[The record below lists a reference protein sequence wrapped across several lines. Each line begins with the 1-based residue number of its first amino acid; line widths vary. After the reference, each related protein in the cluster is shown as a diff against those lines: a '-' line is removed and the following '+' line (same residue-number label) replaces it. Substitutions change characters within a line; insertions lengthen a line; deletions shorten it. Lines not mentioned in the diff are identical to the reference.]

1 MEIIHQSNLDS
12 QRSTE
17 LAKLEARVAE
27 LRAALGKGC
36 ISCAGCPYADI
47 CNKKLPTESN
57 EDALTE
63 VEPGS
68 LEDSDDIPN
77 LSTKDDK
84 NETTSYDTASV
95 NADNITPGGS
105 IETLPPTKG
114 DNSKLHDSEV
124 DKLIIASL
132 PKTNIIDSYAVQ
144 IEPSAPVIDSRR
156 FRESSQSEDNVVLSI
171 LEKKAVIETEYI
183 PKNDKVK
190 SLPIIESFVDLPIHK
205 HPTMGSPM
213 PIKLHRDVFKPS
225 IEEIV
230 LNISLPAEQIINQQ
244 SELPECSDILSPI
257 VMNNNLLVETIPY
270 IEGLDLIYEP
280 ANPAYVDYLAG
291 LLTKNN
297 IDEESLFQLKLD
309 SNIIG
314 NIFVNPPRDDS
325 ITGDVEITTQNILE
339 PEEISVITATDSVI
353 KNYNNDVDIDYALTH
368 VYQNTDSYC
377 RYISSIASTIAR
389 LALSLTFKKIP
400 FA

>member
-1 MEIIHQSNLDS
+1 
-12 QRSTE
+12 
-17 LAKLEARVAE
+17 
-27 LRAALGKGC
+27 
-36 ISCAGCPYADI
+36 
-47 CNKKLPTESN
+47 
-57 EDALTE
+57 
-63 VEPGS
+63 
-68 LEDSDDIPN
+68 
-77 LSTKDDK
+77 
-84 NETTSYDTASV
+84 
-95 NADNITPGGS
+95 
-105 IETLPPTKG
+105 
-114 DNSKLHDSEV
+114 
-124 DKLIIASL
+124 
-132 PKTNIIDSYAVQ
+132 
-144 IEPSAPVIDSRR
+144 
-156 FRESSQSEDNVVLSI
+156 
-171 LEKKAVIETEYI
+171 
-183 PKNDKVK
+183 
-190 SLPIIESFVDLPIHK
+190 
-205 HPTMGSPM
+205 
-213 PIKLHRDVFKPS
+213 
-225 IEEIV
+225 
-230 LNISLPAEQIINQQ
+230 
-244 SELPECSDILSPI
+244 
-257 VMNNNLLVETIPY
+257 MNNNLLVETIPY